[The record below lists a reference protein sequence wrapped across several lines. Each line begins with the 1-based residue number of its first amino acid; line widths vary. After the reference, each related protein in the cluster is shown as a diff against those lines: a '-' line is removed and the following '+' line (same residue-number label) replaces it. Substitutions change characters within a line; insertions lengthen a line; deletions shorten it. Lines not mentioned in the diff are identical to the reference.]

1 MLIIRIY
8 IPPGYLPEN
17 KEALRQA
24 VKDAALAALTIDASD
39 HVYVS
44 VHEAHGRMG
53 DGLPTVII
61 DTKPLAD
68 AERKR
73 ALASQVSQA
82 VVLHAGVTFEQVYLL
97 IREIGAE
104 NHFVGVAREPDA
116 SDRFF

>member
-1 MLIIRIY
+1 MLLIRIH

-17 KEALRQA
+17 KEAIRQA
-24 VKDAALAALTIDASD
+24 VKDAALAALTIDASH

-61 DTKPLAD
+61 DSEPLVD
-68 AERKR
+68 AERKQ

-82 VVLHAGVTFEQVYLL
+82 VASHAGTTVGQIYLL
-97 IREIGAE
+97 IREIVAE
-104 NHFVGVAREPDA
+104 NHFVGVASEPDA
-116 SDRFF
+116 SDSFF